1 MDIYSFVNS
10 RDIREHLRSIGYK
23 FDPLEAAW
31 LIHECRSV
39 SYEKKRDVWKELMET
54 MPDCDMNRSREGV
67 ERKSLFNVL
76 NKYIGIIDREMA
88 DFCNSDGDGRYV
100 YMYSY
105 YCRGDKDW
113 IEEHRVFSSFEVCV
127 AAYRADVYEPGYDM
141 GVLRHRIRRVR
152 LNDPDAECEA
162 EFFENDEL
170 AYIVY
175 NSDRNDAENN
185 VIRHS
190 FDGLGIEFP
199 TPFKK
204 GDILWIPKNDFNIDM
219 NGGLGFV
226 LDSLI
231 TWYGVDKNVRAAN
244 FADMYGYGYFV
255 NDDGTVYWH
264 PVEKYMDLEYYRG
277 PYKLNERIFTALSKF
292 LKKECSLTFLLCA
305 YRNTLLDVAKD
316 DPRLLPYTDEMLR
329 EIGMESR

>member
-1 MDIYSFVNS
+1 MS
-10 RDIREHLRSIGYK
+10 RVMI
-23 FDPLEAAW
+23 
-31 LIHECRSV
+31 C
-39 SYEKKRDVWKELMET
+39 
-54 MPDCDMNRSREGV
+54 
-67 ERKSLFNVL
+67 
-76 NKYIGIIDREMA
+76 
-88 DFCNSDGDGRYV
+88 
-100 YMYSY
+100 
-105 YCRGDKDW
+105 
-113 IEEHRVFSSFEVCV
+113 
-127 AAYRADVYEPGYDM
+127 
-141 GVLRHRIRRVR
+141 VLRHRIRRVR
-152 LNDPDAECEA
+152 LDGTDVEFEA

-170 AYIVY
+170 AYIVC
-175 NSDRNDAENN
+175 NSERDDAESN

-204 GDILWIPKNDFNIDM
+204 GDILWIPKNDFNVDM

-231 TWYGVDKNVRAAN
+231 TWDGVDKNIRAAN

-264 PVEKYMDLEYYRG
+264 PVEKYMDLEYYHG

-292 LKKECSLTFLLCA
+292 LKKECSLAFLLCA

-316 DPRLLPYTDEMLR
+316 DPQCLPYNDEMLGKSGWR
-329 EIGMESR
+329 AGKAGADGGRCLVVFYRIGMICR